1 MNWTGSGGFSFS
13 PQYRNEGGTW
23 VGNGGTGGVGSGS
36 NFFTSGPY
44 INQLR
49 PDQPNTVVAASM
61 NGAMSEAFRIRSD
74 AETVV
79 KYHTVINTIYLVG
92 NATDG
97 ADREF
102 LAIVANA
109 QQITALPYDT
119 GFTAYSNPV
128 YQTNQETGQYFVTA
142 DRTALTGL
150 FAKLASQVLRLSQ

>member
-1 MNWTGSGGFSFS
+1 
-13 PQYRNEGGTW
+13 
-23 VGNGGTGGVGSGS
+23 
-36 NFFTSGPY
+36 
-44 INQLR
+44 
-49 PDQPNTVVAASM
+49 M

-74 AETVV
+74 AETTT

-92 NATDG
+92 NATDA

-119 GFTAYSNPV
+119 AFTAYSNPA